1 MQKEKEDTPAP
12 AERGHDL
19 YESGLVLT
27 NGRWSK
33 STWVHR
39 LEMVHNMIRPS
50 RVEQSRQHQS
60 LEQRGAGHRAKW
72 PVGGVQQTGND
83 TFFPLFFVFVLK
95 KYCSCTDLRSVKL
108 AKHLKHLPTKNNNK
122 SIQGK
127 DERFNYTWLPG
138 AEEKKRKSVAANRE
152 GGGLER
158 RFNEI
163 WLKHPIRYIQWIS
176 LFCLQKLYILTHK
189 RVWLLAV
196 QFSKLWRCSVSS
208 NKNS

>member
-19 YESGLVLT
+19 YESGMVLT

-39 LEMVHNMIRPS
+39 FEMVHNMIRPS
-50 RVEQSRQHQS
+50 RVEQSRKHQS

-83 TFFPLFFVFVLK
+83 TFFPPVFLK
-95 KYCSCTDLRSVKL
+95 RNTAPAQTWEVWNSLNTLKTCRPKTTTKAFRARMRS
-108 AKHLKHLPTKNNNK
+108 
-122 SIQGK
+122 SIIHDFQVQM
-127 DERFNYTWLPG
+127 
-138 AEEKKRKSVAANRE
+138 KRKERAWQRI
-152 GGGLER
+152 GRGGLES

-189 RVWLLAV
+189 RVCLLTV